1 MEWGKGKGG
10 VGNLVVG
17 SGATSDERSSRAH
30 NLLEVRTRRVALGQR
45 TSVKIRDFIV
55 ANLDES
61 R

>member
-1 MEWGKGKGG
+1 MERGKGG

-17 SGATSDERSSRAH
+17 SGATRNEWLSQAH
-30 NLLEVRTRRVALGQR
+30 NLLEVHSRQVALGQR

-55 ANLDES
+55 ANLDEL